1 MVRVPTVVVPAF
13 TVTTALLSAVTAVV
27 GVTFTV
33 TVVPHLTLPVAG
45 SVVTANLAASVP
57 VAVTEEAATVR
68 ALAATVE
75 AVLTLVIFSSL
86 LTVSYTTAITL
97 FSELNTTYAFR
108 S

>member
-1 MVRVPTVVVPAF
+1 MPTVVVPAL
-13 TVTTALLSAVTAVV
+13 TVTTALLPAATAVV

-33 TVVPHLTLPVAG
+33 TVVPHFTSPATGLVAT
-45 SVVTANLAASVP
+45 VKVAEVSVP
-57 VAVTEEAATVR
+57 VAVTGEVTVR

-75 AVLTLVIFSSL
+75 AVLTLVTFSSL